1 MLLSAHADNKISCRD
16 RWLKPHLC
24 GAAVNDKLHGGFHWF
39 ELYLGIA
46 LALLLLACAG
56 MLAWE
61 WRERKRKR
69 DEFRTATNLEFNVE
83 PRYLARLLGEVGPF

>member
-1 MLLSAHADNKISCRD
+1 
-16 RWLKPHLC
+16 LC
-24 GAAVNDKLHGGFHWF
+24 AAVNNKLHGNFHWF

-46 LALLLLACAG
+46 LAMLAVACAA

-61 WRERKRKR
+61 WKERKRKR

-83 PRYLARLLGEVGPF
+83 PRALARLLGEVRAC